1 MTVCFSHRGA
11 DMGAAMAHL
20 KMCKNKQAK
29 KNKNKKQ
36 KDYLSEL
43 SIIFNPFGSKVWCQ
57 IVSSIIT
64 GLARATQ
71 TVRRIS
77 LFGSISAQR
86 KTLQ

>member
-11 DMGAAMAHL
+11 HTGAEMAYL
-20 KMCKNKQAK
+20 KMYKNKKNKQK
-29 KNKNKKQ
+29 TNR
-36 KDYLSEL
+36 L
-43 SIIFNPFGSKVWCQ
+43 FNPFRPKVWCQ

-64 GLARATQ
+64 ALPRATQ

-77 LFGSISAQR
+77 LLGSISAQR